1 MCPSHAVTM
10 LLLHQCLIYTHFVR
24 VSVAGFTPAGAGVE
38 RRNEKR
44 EQPEIGGDRFAT
56 VLTFAQRAAA
66 PRQIKM
72 NNKAGPYE
80 PLVRPDEVEE
90 EAPNESDSSCCID
103 AGERHRLLL
112 LLMLCNMCLYI
123 NRANISVA
131 IVYMYKDG
139 SSESAIVLSSFYW
152 GYLVAQAMCRVSHPS
167 C

>member
-1 MCPSHAVTM
+1 
-10 LLLHQCLIYTHFVR
+10 
-24 VSVAGFTPAGAGVE
+24 
-38 RRNEKR
+38 
-44 EQPEIGGDRFAT
+44 
-56 VLTFAQRAAA
+56 
-66 PRQIKM
+66 M